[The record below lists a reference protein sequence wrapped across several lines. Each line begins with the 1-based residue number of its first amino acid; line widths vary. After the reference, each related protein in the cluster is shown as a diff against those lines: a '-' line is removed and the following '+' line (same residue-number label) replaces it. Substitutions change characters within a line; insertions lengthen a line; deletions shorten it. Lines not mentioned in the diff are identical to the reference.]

1 MTEQTE
7 LITILKDAINNKKN
21 DVREYNNR
29 LDQNLR
35 GKMQILDDLRQ
46 DVNEITKVDMNTLN
60 EIIQLFPLPDEKK
73 ASLKKELDIIKALLT
88 LNQTEKTNYTLHP
101 NQLAAFTTFI
111 DNLEKYIEKKNL
123 EKQAIDP
130 EYNHIMILTN
140 RYKNLLSKLKKP
152 NHEELI
158 TDIDTILHLFSE
170 NQVSEEDRQA
180 ILLSLIK
187 YNQEV
192 IAKKEHD
199 INHRRVD
206 LTTMELTSIFQRYGY
221 DFSKLDTSYQIKLK
235 KEGDRKNIDEVFLAM
250 QDVGFVRFHEDTSGL
265 ILTSLLLGSTKKII
279 EDVTSLAR
287 ERGIN
292 LTTSQQLISAYLPRT
307 YLWNGRYHIGKMEDF
322 KKNLV
327 LLAEHGI
334 SIPDVSSKAKEL
346 LTISNSRLQNN
357 LEWLERYG
365 LYKDTV
371 SDLLLDDFLSALM
384 SKNIPE
390 VIDLWIE
397 SHPLG
402 IVYVK
407 NNLSVLSSYVSDDVL
422 LFYKLHMS
430 LMQNDVSPFRLTVSN
445 GVKKLHLRKEFTNDT
460 IPYLGI
466 YDLESAKEVTK
477 TFEILFEKQDK
488 YMNCAR
494 LSLTNSISDNVF
506 DYPYI
511 VSMNRFSDP
520 HETLLYDIAGIKISK
535 LKVLRIYDSLCK
547 CGLGDSLDALLFAV
561 TYHKLFTEYEY
572 HKLVVTIK
580 EEVEKEGEIL

>member
-7 LITILKDAINNKKN
+7 LITVLKDAINNKKN

-123 EKQAIDP
+123 EKQSIDP
-130 EYNHIMILTN
+130 EYNHIMVLTN

-206 LTTMELTSIFQRYGY
+206 LTTLELTSIFQRYGY

-334 SIPDVSSKAKEL
+334 SIPDVSSKIKEL

-390 VIDLWIE
+390 IIDLWIE

-511 VSMNRFSDP
+511 VSMNHFSDP

-580 EEVEKEGEIL
+580 EKVEKEGEIL

>member
-123 EKQAIDP
+123 EKQSIDP
-130 EYNHIMILTN
+130 EYNHIMVLTN

-180 ILLSLIK
+180 VLLSLIK

-192 IAKKEHD
+192 ISKKEHD

-221 DFSKLDTSYQIKLK
+221 DFLKLDTSYQIKLK
-235 KEGDRKNIDEVFLAM
+235 KEGDRKNIDEVFRAM
-250 QDVGFVRFHEDTSGL
+250 QDVGFVRFREDTSGL
-265 ILTSLLLGSTKKII
+265 ILTSLLLGSTKEII

-511 VSMNRFSDP
+511 VSMNHFSDP

>member
-7 LITILKDAINNKKN
+7 LITVLKDAINNKKN

-123 EKQAIDP
+123 EKQSIDP
-130 EYNHIMILTN
+130 EYNHIMVLTN

-334 SIPDVSSKAKEL
+334 SIPDVSSKVKEL

-511 VSMNRFSDP
+511 VSMNHFSDP

>member
-7 LITILKDAINNKKN
+7 LITVLKDAINNKKN

-123 EKQAIDP
+123 EKQSIDP
-130 EYNHIMILTN
+130 EYNHIMVLTN

-206 LTTMELTSIFQRYGY
+206 LTTLELTSIFQRYGY

-235 KEGDRKNIDEVFLAM
+235 KEGDRKNIAEVFLAM

-334 SIPDVSSKAKEL
+334 SIPDVSSKIKEL

-511 VSMNRFSDP
+511 VSMNHFSDP